1 MFKLNHITTL
11 IIKINPNSNI
21 EIFSEEYCEY
31 GHSDTCCKINLLCE
45 YKNLTLKT
53 LEYIMSVVKKDEI
66 SNYDCITVCKLEFK
80 EDKEEFIKKYNEN
93 LHKQEDEANT

>member
-1 MFKLNHITTL
+1 MEIYSININKKKFLQYKTYEESLIEMDK

-45 YKNLTLKT
+45 YKNLTLK
-53 LEYIMSVVKKDEI
+53 
-66 SNYDCITVCKLEFK
+66 
-80 EDKEEFIKKYNEN
+80 KY
-93 LHKQEDEANT
+93 L